1 MLNFRLQEI
10 RRGRLGLSESANPA
24 RCRISSGLGKG
35 PMEPT
40 EVLTTRERQTIVAAL
55 RLWQNELG
63 FHPFEELREHYDLG
77 DDPLELDEIES
88 LILRLTGS
96 GR

>member
-1 MLNFRLQEI
+1 
-10 RRGRLGLSESANPA
+10 
-24 RCRISSGLGKG
+24 
-35 PMEPT
+35 MEPT